1 MLNEPV
7 EILLVE
13 DNPSD
18 IKLTMHAFKKRD
30 LADRVFIVNDGEE
43 ALEYL
48 FNRGRFKRKNTVRH
62 LKVIFLDLKLPK
74 VDGLEVLRS
83 IKLDEK
89 LKIIPVVIFTSSRQ
103 ECDIVESFKLGVNSY
118 IVKPID
124 FDKFITAVSELGLY
138 WAKLNVPPVNPI

>member
-18 IKLTMHAFKKRD
+18 IKLTMHAFKKCD